1 MKQLPK
7 VIILLLAG
15 FVAGFGFQSVLAIT
29 FKKFRNAEFVSESAG
44 LIGVLRG
51 KLAAFEAQKGRYP
64 RDVAEMQAAGF
75 WTVADPPFE
84 HFLGGSRWVTQ
95 YDGEG
100 GFLYLSATGQ
110 VFLNTELS
118 REKLSWADRDRVRAL
133 LPPGTL
139 N

>member
-15 FVAGFGFQSVLAIT
+15 FIAGFGMQSILAIT
-29 FKKFRNAEFVSESAG
+29 FRKARNAEFTAEAAG

-51 KLAAFEAQKGRYP
+51 KVAAFQAQKGRYP
-64 RDVAEMQAAGF
+64 RDAAEMQAAGF
-75 WTVADPPFE
+75 WSVAEPPFE
-84 HFLGGSRWVTQ
+84 HFLGASRWVSA

-110 VFLNTELS
+110 IFLNTELS
-118 REKLSWADRDRVRAL
+118 REKLRWADRDRVRAL

>member
-15 FVAGFGFQSVLAIT
+15 FIAGFGFQSVLAIQQR
-29 FKKFRNAEFVSESAG
+29 KFRNMEFVAEAAG
-44 LIGVLRG
+44 LLGVLRG
-51 KLAAFEAQKGRYP
+51 KATAFHAQKGRYP
-64 RDVAEMQAAGF
+64 HDAAEMQAAGF
-75 WTVADPPFE
+75 WAVADPPYE

-110 VFLNTELS
+110 IFLNTELS

>member
-15 FVAGFGFQSVLAIT
+15 FVAGFGMQSVLAIT
-29 FKKFRNAEFVSESAG
+29 FRKFRNAEFVAEADG
-44 LIGVLRG
+44 LIGVLRS
-51 KLAAFEAQKGRYP
+51 KVKAYQAKNGRYP
-64 RDVAEMQAAGF
+64 RDVEEMQAAGF
-75 WTVADPPFE
+75 WTVAQPPFE
-84 HFLGGSRWVTQ
+84 HLRGGSQWVTQ

-100 GFLYLSATGQ
+100 GFVYLSATGEI
-110 VFLNTELS
+110 FLNTELS
-118 REKLSWADRDRVRAL
+118 REKLRWADRDRVRTL